1 MVRIWISWPSSS
13 GARRSRTLP
22 FERTSTACSASLGPI
37 ARAASSPVAPSGSS
51 SSDLSGR
58 TTFMSEQD
66 TSHPRE
72 DDRNEEL
79 DESPVP
85 EPEQGDTNAADD
97 PQAD

>member
-1 MVRIWISWPSSS
+1 
-13 GARRSRTLP
+13 
-22 FERTSTACSASLGPI
+22 
-37 ARAASSPVAPSGSS
+37 
-51 SSDLSGR
+51 
-58 TTFMSEQD
+58 MSEQD

-85 EPEQGDTNAADD
+85 DPEDKDTDAGDD